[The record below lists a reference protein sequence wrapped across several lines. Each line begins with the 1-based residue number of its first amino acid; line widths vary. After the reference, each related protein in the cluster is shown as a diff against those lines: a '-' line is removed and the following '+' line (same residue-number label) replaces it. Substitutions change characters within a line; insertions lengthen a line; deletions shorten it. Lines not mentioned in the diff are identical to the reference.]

1 MARKVIVIGGVA
13 GGASAATRLRRLD
26 ETAEIILI
34 EKGKYISYAN
44 CGLPYYIGGVIENRG
59 DLLVMTP
66 ELMHYRFNIDVRTQH
81 EVLTVN
87 TENKTVEILN
97 HITGETYQEDFSQ
110 MILSP
115 GSEPLKPPIPGIQEE
130 GIFTLWTIPDTD
142 RIYDYI
148 AEANPKRAIVV
159 GGGFIGLEM
168 AENLYEKGI
177 KVSIVE
183 MLDQVM
189 APVDFDM
196 AQILHEHM
204 RELGVEL
211 HLSSKVESFSKTA
224 DGLQVKLADGQILT
238 TDMILLSLGVR
249 PQTGFLRDSGLDFG
263 PRGHLIV
270 DEYLETNI
278 PGIYAVGDAIEV
290 KHLTTGQAT
299 AIPLAG
305 PANKQGRMAADNLVS
320 GKKHTYNGSQG
331 TSIAKVF
338 EYNVAGVGLNE
349 KNLIAMGQVY
359 QQDYDIAMINAK
371 NHASYYPGV
380 TEMYIKAVFSLPEGK
395 LLGCQI
401 VGDVGV
407 DKRIDV
413 FATVQ
418 RLGGTVTDLKE
429 LELAYAPPFNSAKD
443 PMNMIGFVA
452 ENIIEGLVE
461 FITPMHLVQEKSE
474 YTFLDLREEA
484 ELMMGSIDGAIH
496 IPLGELRQRMNE
508 LDREKSYVILCS
520 LGVRSYLGARIMK
533 QHGFR
538 NVRVLSAGLPAWNSF
553 HQDKNIITPR
563 ATATIGT
570 AEAKFDVHGEP
581 DMKLN
586 VAGAQCP
593 GPILQVAQ
601 ALENLKDGQILEV
614 ISTDQGFYRDMP
626 MWCSR
631 TGNTLLCIDK
641 EEKTIVAKLRKGSNQ
656 PVSQQLTEIPNN
668 KTMVVFS
675 GDLDKA
681 IAALI
686 IANGAASMG
695 RQVTMF
701 YTFWG
706 LNILRRH
713 DKISLKKPFIQK
725 AFASMMPRGTKKLGL
740 SRMNFM
746 GAGAKL
752 IRKIMKDNRVDS
764 LESLMEQAL
773 AGGVKM
779 IACNMSMD
787 LMGIREEELIDG
799 IELGGVAAYLGEA
812 EMADTNLFI

>member
-1 MARKVIVIGGVA
+1 MTRKVIVVGGVA

-59 DLLVMTP
+59 DLMVMTP
-66 ELMHYRFNIDVRTQH
+66 ELMNYRFNIDIRTQH
-81 EVLTVN
+81 EVKSVDPIK
-87 TENKTVEILN
+87 KTVEIYN
-97 HITGETYQEDFSQ
+97 HVTQQTYQEDFTEL
-110 MILSP
+110 ILSP
-115 GSEPLKPPIPGIQEE
+115 GSEPLRPPIPGIDQT

-148 AEANPKRAIVV
+148 AQAKPRRAVVV

-168 AENLYEKGI
+168 AENLHHQGI
-177 KVSIVE
+177 EVSIVE

-204 RELGVEL
+204 RELGVKL
-211 HLSSKVESFSKTA
+211 HLSAKVEAFGK
-224 DGLQVKLADGQILT
+224 DGDSLTVQLAGGDQLA
-238 TDMILLSLGVR
+238 TDMVILSLGVR
-249 PQTGFLRDSGLDFG
+249 PQTAFLKDSGLAFG

-270 DEYLETNI
+270 DDYMETNI

-290 KHLTTGQAT
+290 KHLATGQTT

-305 PANKQGRMAADNLVS
+305 PANKQGRLAADSIVR
-320 GKKHTYNGSQG
+320 GKNSSYNGSQG
-331 TSIAKVF
+331 TSIAQVF
-338 EYNVAGVGLNE
+338 ELNVAGVGLNE
-349 KNLIAMGQVY
+349 KNLQAMGQVY
-359 QQDYDIAMINAK
+359 QQDYDFAMISAK
-371 NHASYYPGV
+371 NHAAYYPGV
-380 TEMYIKAVFSLPEGK
+380 TELYIKAIFSLPEGK

-401 VGDVGV
+401 IGDEGV

-418 RLGGTVTDLKE
+418 RLGGTVRDLAE

-443 PMNMIGFVA
+443 PMNMVGFVA
-452 ENIIEGLVE
+452 QNILDGLVK
-461 FITPMHLVQEKSE
+461 FISPMHLVKETADFS
-474 YTFLDLREEA
+474 FLDVREEA
-484 ELMMGSIDGAIH
+484 ELLMGTIDGAIH
-496 IPLGELRQRMNE
+496 IPLGQLRDRLDE
-508 LDREKSYVILCS
+508 LDPDKAYVTLCS
-520 LGVRSYLGARIMK
+520 LGVRSYLAARILT
-533 QHGFR
+533 QNGFN
-538 NVRVLSAGLPAWNSF
+538 NVRVLSAGLPAWRSF
-553 HQDKNIITPR
+553 HQDQYDITPR
-563 ATATIGT
+563 AKASPKLVT
-570 AEAKFDVHGEP
+570 DVHGEA
-581 DMKLN
+581 DLKID
-586 VAGAQCP
+586 VCGAQCP

-601 ALENLKDGQILEV
+601 ALDSLDDGQTLEV
-614 ISTDQGFYRDMP
+614 VSTDPGFYRDIP

-631 TGNTLLCIDK
+631 TGNTLICVDK
-641 EEKTIVAKLRKGSNQ
+641 EDRKITARLQKGSQKPLETVSEIPHNKTI
-656 PVSQQLTEIPNN
+656 
-668 KTMVVFS
+668 VVFS

-681 IAALI
+681 IASLI

-706 LNILRRH
+706 LNILRRPE
-713 DKISLKKPFIQK
+713 KIAVEKPFIQK
-725 AFASMMPRGTKKLGL
+725 AFAAMMPRGTKKLGL

-752 IRKIMKDNRVDS
+752 IRKIMRDHRVDS
-764 LESLMEQAL
+764 LEKLLQQAL
-773 AGGVKM
+773 DSGVKM

-787 LMGIREEELIDG
+787 LMGLREEELIDG
-799 IELGGVAAYLGEA
+799 IELGGVATYLGEA